1 MKIEDKIK
9 QYVAENILFSDDGY
23 PFPDDA
29 SFMDE
34 GVIDSLGVLELAL
47 FVEENFGFVVS
58 RNDLTPTN
66 FGSVTELA
74 AFIRQHTAV
83 PA

>member
-1 MKIEDKIK
+1 MNIEDKIK
-9 QYVAENILFSDDGY
+9 QYVAENILFSENGY
-23 PFPDDA
+23 QFPDDA

-34 GVIDSLGVLELAL
+34 GIIDSLGVLELAL
-47 FVEENFGFVVS
+47 FVEENFGFVVD
-58 RNDLTPTN
+58 RNDLTPGN

-83 PA
+83 TA